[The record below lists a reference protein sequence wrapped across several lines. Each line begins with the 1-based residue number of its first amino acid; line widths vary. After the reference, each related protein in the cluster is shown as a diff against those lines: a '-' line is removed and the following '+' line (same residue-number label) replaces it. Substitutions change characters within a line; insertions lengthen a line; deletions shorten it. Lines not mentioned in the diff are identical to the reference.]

1 MKRRKVAYKTIE
13 PDKKPGWVRGHLNG
27 IALFIFSVIFFAV
40 IAFNVQTLGTTI
52 RGLQSQQQ
60 DLEQQI
66 QEEKAKSL
74 QNKVDQSYYQ
84 SDKYKEEMAR
94 NRFRLIYPGDI
105 LVQIN
110 K

>member
-1 MKRRKVAYKTIE
+1 MKRRKVTYQTIE
-13 PDKKPGWVRGHLNG
+13 PDKRPGWLRGHLNG
-27 IALFIFSVIFFAV
+27 IALFVFSVIFFAV
-40 IAFNVQTLGTTI
+40 IAFNAQSLKTTI
-52 RGLQSQQQ
+52 HGLESQQQ
-60 DLEQQI
+60 DLEEQI

-105 LVQIN
+105 LIQIN